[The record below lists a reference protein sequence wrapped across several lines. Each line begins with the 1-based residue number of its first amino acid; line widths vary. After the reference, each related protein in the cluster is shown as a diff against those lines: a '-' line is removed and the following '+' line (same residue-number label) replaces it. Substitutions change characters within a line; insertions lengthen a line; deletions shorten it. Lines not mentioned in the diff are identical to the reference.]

1 MPAVT
6 SGPLL
11 KLPSPGALGKARPTH
26 LPPFKAE
33 QDGTGRGNK
42 GRIRSC
48 ARRTGASL
56 PGVNDSS
63 HDTKRAVSSRD
74 GPIFVSLMICRAGL
88 RGRAPFSCGKKRA
101 LPLKLPLPP
110 KTAHGKARSTRLP
123 SFRAKNARRR
133 SGNRNVTRRRAPYHT
148 PAV

>member
-11 KLPSPGALGKARPTH
+11 KLPSPNALGKAPTH

-33 QDGTGRGNK
+33 QHGTGRGNK

-63 HDTKRAVSSRD
+63 HDTKRAVSSGD
-74 GPIFVSLMICRAGL
+74 GPFL
-88 RGRAPFSCGKKRA
+88 F
-101 LPLKLPLPP
+101 
-110 KTAHGKARSTRLP
+110 H
-123 SFRAKNARRR
+123 
-133 SGNRNVTRRRAPYHT
+133 
-148 PAV
+148 

>member
-11 KLPSPGALGKARPTH
+11 KLPPDALGKARPTH

-33 QDGTGRGNK
+33 QHGTGRGNK

-63 HDTKRAVSSRD
+63 RDTKRAVSSGD
-74 GPIFVSLMICRAGL
+74 GPFL
-88 RGRAPFSCGKKRA
+88 F
-101 LPLKLPLPP
+101 
-110 KTAHGKARSTRLP
+110 
-123 SFRAKNARRR
+123 
-133 SGNRNVTRRRAPYHT
+133 YW
-148 PAV
+148 